1 MTLVSVIIPYF
12 KKRDYIKRS
21 LDSVLNQTYKNY
33 EIIII
38 YDDTNL
44 DDLSYIKKISE
55 NKSKIKIVINKENL
69 GAGRSR
75 NIGIQNSSG
84 KIIAFLDSDDEWL
97 PEKLEKQLKFMLKNN
112 YKFTFCNYDKID
124 NKNKVIKANSKS
136 EINYNELLLDCE
148 IGLSTVLLDRNII
161 EEDLFSPIKTKEDYL
176 AWLKITRRNINAYS
190 LPETLVI
197 WNKSKKSLSSNLLQK
212 LSDGF
217 KVYYVY
223 LNFNIF
229 KSLYHLTILSI
240 NSLKRKF

>member
-1 MTLVSVIIPYF
+1 MAIIPYF

-38 YDDTNL
+38 YDDVNL

-75 NIGIQNSSG
+75 NIGIENSSG
-84 KIIAFLDSDDEWL
+84 KIITLDSDDEWL

-124 NKNKVIKANSKS
+124 NKKDKA
-136 EINYNELLLDCE
+136 
-148 IGLSTVLLDRNII
+148 TVKMKLII
-161 EEDLFSPIKTKEDYL
+161 M
-176 AWLKITRRNINAYS
+176 
-190 LPETLVI
+190 
-197 WNKSKKSLSSNLLQK
+197 
-212 LSDGF
+212 
-217 KVYYVY
+217 
-223 LNFNIF
+223 NF
-229 KSLYHLTILSI
+229 
-240 NSLKRKF
+240 

>member
-38 YDDTNL
+38 YDDVNL

-75 NIGIQNSSG
+75 NIGIENSSG

-124 NKNKVIKANSKS
+124 NKKKVIKANSKS

-190 LPETLVI
+190 LSETLVI

>member
-44 DDLSYIKKISE
+44 DDLSYIKKITE
-55 NKSKIKIVINKENL
+55 NKSKIKVVINKKNL

-75 NIGIQNSSG
+75 NIGIKNSNG

-97 PEKLEKQLKFMLKNN
+97 PEKLEKQLKFMLENK

-124 NKNKVIKANSKS
+124 QKKKNKS
-136 EINYNELLLDCE
+136 
-148 IGLSTVLLDRNII
+148 
-161 EEDLFSPIKTKEDYL
+161 
-176 AWLKITRRNINAYS
+176 
-190 LPETLVI
+190 
-197 WNKSKKSLSSNLLQK
+197 
-212 LSDGF
+212 
-217 KVYYVY
+217 
-223 LNFNIF
+223 
-229 KSLYHLTILSI
+229 
-240 NSLKRKF
+240 